1 MNLSPKNSPARTV
14 FGATLPYPHQ
24 FKEAAIRQFGAA
36 SAPVYA
42 IDKDGIT
49 QGILDGLNK
58 SLAQMVTPAHF
69 DWSDS
74 VSGLE
79 YDLDRATALIAAA
92 GKPLKLHLTT
102 GAFFDQRVAEA
113 ILQELQDLGFDADM
127 VQVDTPPFCSLSRR
141 GRQMAPPSPSARSP
155 AHADDALS
163 SLFHPGS
170 SWTVAKRPEIGS
182 LVNKAGSSSDD
193 KRRLADS
200 QKSLELDRQGHPH
213 WAALPDGGNLQRS
226 EALKFQTDAERKLL
240 DQPHEWRWLIGL

>member
-24 FKEAAIRQFGAA
+24 FREAAIRQFGAA

-58 SLAQMVTPAHF
+58 PLAQMVTPAHF

-79 YDLDRATALIAAA
+79 YDLDGATALIAAA

-102 GAFFDQRVAEA
+102 GAFFEQRVAEA
-113 ILQELQDLGFDADM
+113 MLQELQDLGFDVDM

-141 GRQMAPPSPSARSP
+141 GRQMAPPSPSARPP
-155 AHADDALS
+155 AHARTPTTPSPHS
-163 SLFHPGS
+163 STP
-170 SWTVAKRPEIGS
+170 AA
-182 LVNKAGSSSDD
+182 AGQSRKGRKSAAWST
-193 KRRLADS
+193 RLARPQTTS
-200 QKSLELDRQGHPH
+200 
-213 WAALPDGGNLQRS
+213 AASPTRKKVSNWIAKGIPTGPLYQMVAIYGAARPLNFKPTPTESFSINRMSGDG
-226 EALKFQTDAERKLL
+226 
-240 DQPHEWRWLIGL
+240 